1 MSLCGC
7 GVCRYVS
14 GHVDSYSSWDSIPLP
29 VEGGGGGGGGGV
41 GGERERRYCIVQNHS
56 LSFTL

>member
-29 VEGGGGGGGGGV
+29 VEGGGGGGGGGEKEESGDIKEDCV
-41 GGERERRYCIVQNHS
+41 FFCCS
-56 LSFTL
+56 